1 MKQPGLSITTMDGFL
16 PKIFDTVFFKM
27 GEERISPKVEAIKV
41 LSSQKNI
48 TDAKRFWE
56 MSSDSKALYEFR
68 KQLEALKK
76 FQGRGTELISVY
88 ITPGYNISEIVAKL
102 KEEYGQASNIKSATT
117 KKNVQ
122 SALEKIMHF
131 LKGANKPPE
140 NGMAVFAGN
149 VSESEGKI
157 DIELYSVVPPM
168 PVPVQF
174 YRCESRFVL
183 EPLEEL
189 LDVAG
194 TYGLVV
200 MDGKE
205 CTVAILRGKT
215 VKVIK
220 KLESTA
226 HQKVHKGG
234 QSSQRFQRLAEEGI
248 EYYYKR
254 VGEAMSA
261 FVGQK
266 NFKGAIVGGPGP
278 AKENF
283 MKMSPFNYQ
292 IKVLGVVDTGYTD
305 EYGLREL
312 LEKASGLI
320 SEQEAIVEKKLLNE
334 FLTEAA
340 KGGLVSWGLENVRQ
354 MVASRKA
361 GKLLVTEGL
370 EILEEGKNV
379 VSHLISQAE
388 EQSIEVIFVSEET
401 PEGQQFRGTFGGLGV
416 FLRYK

>member
-1 MKQPGLSITTMDGFL
+1 MT
-16 PKIFDTVFFKM
+16 
-27 GEERISPKVEAIKV
+27 
-41 LSSQKNI
+41 
-48 TDAKRFWE
+48 
-56 MSSDSKALYEFR
+56 SDSKALYEFR

-88 ITPGYNISEIVAKL
+88 ITPGYNISEIVNKL

-122 SALEKIMHF
+122 AALEKIMHF

-140 NGMAVFAGN
+140 NGMAVFCGN
-149 VSESEGKI
+149 VSESEGKV
-157 DIELYSVVPPM
+157 DIEIYSIVPPM

-174 YRCESRFVL
+174 YRCESKFVL

-205 CTVAILRGKT
+205 CTVAVLRGKT
-215 VKVIK
+215 IKVLK

-234 QSSQRFQRLAEEGI
+234 QSAQRFQRLAEEGI
-248 EYYYKR
+248 EFYYKR
-254 VGEAMSA
+254 IGEAMDA
-261 FVGQK
+261 FLSQK

-283 MKMSPFNYQ
+283 MKMKPFNYQ

-312 LEKASGLI
+312 LEKASDLI
-320 SEQEAIVEKKLLNE
+320 AEQEAIVEKKLLNE
-334 FLTEAA
+334 FLIEAA
-340 KGGLVSWGLENVRQ
+340 KGGLVAWGLEGV
-354 MVASRKA
+354 RKA
-361 GKLLVTEGL
+361 LDKRQANKFIVTEGL
-370 EILEEGKNV
+370 EIIEDGVNV

-388 EQSIEVIFVSEET
+388 EQGIEVIFVSEET
-401 PEGQQFRGTFGGLGV
+401 PEGQQFKGTFGGLGA
-416 FLRYK
+416 FLRYR